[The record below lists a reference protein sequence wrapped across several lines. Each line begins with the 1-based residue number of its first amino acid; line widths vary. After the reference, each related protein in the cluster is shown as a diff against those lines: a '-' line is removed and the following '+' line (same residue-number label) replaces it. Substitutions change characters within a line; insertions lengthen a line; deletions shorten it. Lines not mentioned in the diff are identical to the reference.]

1 MMNTPASA
9 DPVSRHGITI
19 RVDWRYCIA
28 LYFVVMFYAS
38 AHELV
43 HHFFARAACGAWG
56 TKTFNSFRTA
66 CEGTF
71 GSYMSTL
78 AGPIYTFACMYLGWW
93 LLASARSTPFRRQLG
108 FAIVFAQLPLQRI
121 TGPLLGFNDELYVTA
136 HYFGNSAA
144 TRWLTFAAILAIC
157 LPPLIGAFRSI
168 QNRWRI
174 TWFLFYL
181 MLFPALIWGPVF
193 MGLEYLLLTHHVL
206 DGQIIGIAHLFILNE
221 IVTVIGYYA
230 TRKWL
235 LVPARSRETPS
246 AKAIPMNPSPV

>member
-1 MMNTPASA
+1 MNRSTSNPAA
-9 DPVSRHGITI
+9 DRPGILI
-19 RVDWRYCIA
+19 KVDWRYCIA
-28 LYFVVMFYAS
+28 FYFVVMFYAS

-43 HHFFARAACGAWG
+43 HHFFARAVCGSWG
-56 TKTFNSFRTA
+56 TKTFNSFHTT

-108 FAIVFAQLPLQRI
+108 FAIIFAQLPLQRI

-136 HYFGNSAA
+136 HFFGNSAA
-144 TRWLTFAAILAIC
+144 TRWLTFAAILSIC
-157 LPPLIGAFRSI
+157 LPPLVGAFRAI
-168 QNRWRI
+168 QNRWRF

-181 MLFPALIWGPVF
+181 CLFPALIWGPVF

-206 DGQIIGIAHLFILNE
+206 NGQWIGIAHLFILNE
-221 IVTVIGYYA
+221 IITVIGYYA
-230 TRKWL
+230 TRRWL
-235 LVPARSRETPS
+235 LVPAGSRETPS
-246 AKAIPMNPSPV
+246 TKAIATNPSSV